1 MNFLRFI
8 FLIALISI
16 HMIYRIYLYRGFVL
30 VNDVIGLIL
39 AMRLFWKLLELEPIN
54 RILFQYILIT
64 VLIGLFIVTV
74 LSRWICHYLDMH

>member
-1 MNFLRFI
+1 
-8 FLIALISI
+8 
-16 HMIYRIYLYRGFVL
+16 MIYRIYLYRGFVL